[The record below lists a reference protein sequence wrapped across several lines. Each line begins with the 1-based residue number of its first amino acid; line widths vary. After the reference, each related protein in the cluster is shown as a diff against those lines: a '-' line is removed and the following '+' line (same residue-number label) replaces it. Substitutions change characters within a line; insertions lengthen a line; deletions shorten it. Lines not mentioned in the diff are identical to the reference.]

1 MERHDNDAL
10 SSAMN
15 RSNRNDLEPGR
26 GDRNLLSDNRTEA
39 PVDKDKGMVKG
50 VAAEGGDE
58 HYADEEL
65 NDPNYFEDRAG
76 EDVRK

>member
-1 MERHDNDAL
+1 MHEYNAADAG
-10 SSAMN
+10 N
-15 RSNRNDLEPGR
+15 RQDMEPGR
-26 GDRNLLSDNRTEA
+26 SDRNLLSDNRTEA
-39 PVDKDKGMVKG
+39 PVDKDKSMVKNI
-50 VAAEGGDE
+50 AADSGDE